1 MAGRRP
7 GGSDDWRRLGCDA
20 EVGEDLADRVALED
34 RGEQLAVPA
43 AVVADEYVQTRH
55 ALDELG
61 ARVGPTFAG
70 LGLGV
75 LRLAV

>member
-7 GGSDDWRRLGCDA
+7 GGSDRWRLGCDA

-34 RGEQLAVPA
+34 RGEQLAGPA
-43 AVVADEYVQTRH
+43 AVVADEYVQTTH
-55 ALDELG
+55 ALEELG
-61 ARVGPTFAG
+61 PRVVGSTFAG

-75 LRLAV
+75 LGLAV